1 MHIKKEGVL
10 TVVSGASR
18 NGKSA
23 YTKRN
28 LEHFDFAMA
37 WDVDEEYA
45 GNGFLRANGIAELIN
60 IIKQKGSKPLRV
72 ACVPKDLSQ
81 FDDFCKI
88 SLAWAKDIR
97 DNKLGELGVVVEETA
112 DVTSPSKAPAN
123 FRVLIGRGMKL
134 GISLFCVTQ
143 RPSESDKTSLG
154 NAKNIVTFY
163 MTRAADRDYMAR
175 EMGCEASD
183 IEALDKLNYLKKDVD
198 ARKIVAGKLEF

>member
-1 MHIKKEGVL
+1 MHIKYEGSL
-10 TVVSGASR
+10 SVVSGASR

-23 YTKRN
+23 YTMRE
-28 LEHFDFAMA
+28 LENFEFALA

-45 GNGFLRANGIAELIN
+45 GNGFVKANGIADLIN

-72 ACVPKDLSQ
+72 ACVPKDLGE

-88 SLAWAKDIR
+88 ALAWAKDIR
-97 DNKLGELGVVVEETA
+97 DNKLGQLGVVVEETA
-112 DVTSPSKAPAN
+112 DVTTPSKAPAN
-123 FRVLIGRGMKL
+123 FRILIGRGMKL

-154 NAKNIVTFY
+154 NAKNIITFY

-175 EMGCEASD
+175 EIGCDASD
-183 IEALDKLNYLKKDVD
+183 IEELDKLHYLKKDVD
-198 ARKIVAGKLEF
+198 NRKIVAGKLEF